1 MKTFFLF
8 FNPWSPS
15 PVRVDALVT
24 FCPCSL
30 NCKEW
35 VKIQLAGK
43 VSSTRKWGGGGDIFL
58 QRNSDKNV
66 ESVLLG

>member
-1 MKTFFLF
+1 MKTVLF
-8 FNPWSPS
+8 FNPRSPS

-30 NCKEW
+30 NCEEW
-35 VKIQLAGK
+35 MKIQLAGK
-43 VSSTRKWGGGGDIFL
+43 VSSARKWGDIFL
-58 QRNSDKNV
+58 QHDTDRNV